1 MRTVQR
7 EDDAADVVDDDL
19 GRRED
24 TSGEER
30 SRNIRWEDAG
40 EQAVTNMLC
49 ALLFFLF

>member
-7 EDDAADVVDDDL
+7 EDDAADVVDGDL

-40 EQAVTNMLC
+40 EQAKFQVLLC
-49 ALLFFLF
+49 A